1 MSEHAD
7 SKEPLGS
14 PTPLSVRLALVDA
27 GLSDPH
33 ACLDHLSGDLL
44 EALDV
49 YEHHIPLPA
58 YGTARPVDSH
68 VYTLSP
74 TGAGAGRIWESLCDR
89 LRDDMDAGYGRTPLL
104 YAIACADEHGFVKA
118 RAALESLGSA
128 CREAGVPWGGGI
140 AVGGGLLVS
149 ASARGPRMGR
159 LRRRRSEA
167 IDMLIAAMRS
177 SCGVSALPRQNSSDL
192 IIAPCP
198 VPRFLYAPICEV
210 CRRRRR

>member
-1 MSEHAD
+1 MSEAAD
-7 SKEPLGS
+7 RKESLDPL
-14 PTPLSVRLALVDA
+14 TPLPVRLALVDA

-33 ACLDHLSGDLL
+33 TCLDHLSRDLL

-58 YGTARPVDSH
+58 YGGARAIDSCI
-68 VYTLSP
+68 YTLSP
-74 TGAGAGRIWESLCDR
+74 ADAEADRTWKSLCEH
-89 LRDDMDAGYGRTPLL
+89 LHDDEHAGHERTPLL
-104 YAIACADEHGFVKA
+104 YAIACADEHGFIKA

-149 ASARGPRMGR
+149 ASAHGPRMGC

-167 IDMLIAAMRS
+167 IDMLIAAIRS

-210 CRRRRR
+210 CRRHRR